1 MKAVM
6 QKYIEMSIIK
16 KAQAK
21 FQAYMKI
28 NRNITQTHKKKKEE
42 DLEKE
47 LEKIRNDI
55 MEIKKAITNKNK
67 Y

>member
-28 NRNITQTHKKKKEE
+28 NRNITQTQKRKKKK
-42 DLEKE
+42 
-47 LEKIRNDI
+47 I
-55 MEIKKAITNKNK
+55 
-67 Y
+67 